1 MSTAT
6 QQKKTDKR
14 LYWLLITGMVLGVIY
29 HYFLRPH
36 TIHHTVY
43 YRLITGYL
51 PVSLGMIAW
60 WGLLKSYYR
69 GQWLDCK
76 TRSEK
81 IFVIIFIFLQ
91 LGVLSLFTFGLATN
105 IITDIILKN
114 KAEDKPVTTVSC
126 RITEFRNMQKSDAVY
141 FKFREKTEKIE
152 VSNQWIQAY
161 QDESPDKYLLMLN
174 VQETYLDVFLIKDW
188 HVVPIE

>member
-1 MSTAT
+1 MSTAA

-29 HYFLRPH
+29 HYFLRPY
-36 TIHHTVY
+36 TIHHTVS

-60 WGLLKSYYR
+60 WELLKSYYR

-91 LGVLSLFTFGLATN
+91 LGVLSLFTFGLTAN

-126 RITEFRNMQKSDAVY
+126 RITEFRNMQKSDVVY

-188 HVVPIE
+188 HVVPKE